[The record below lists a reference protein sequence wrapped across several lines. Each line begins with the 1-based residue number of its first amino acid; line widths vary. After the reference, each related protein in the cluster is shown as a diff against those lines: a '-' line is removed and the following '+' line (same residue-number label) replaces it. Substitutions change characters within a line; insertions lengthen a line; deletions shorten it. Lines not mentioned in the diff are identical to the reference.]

1 MRSSFAALV
10 LPAAALALASC
21 AQSPEVD
28 HPSLGDVDVPAQ
40 WAALE
45 LLDEKERA
53 EGSYEA
59 SPWWRRFNR
68 PDLDGI
74 IARVLERNHDLRA
87 AAERVFAAAAQARIA
102 GADAAPQIAAVFDAS
117 RTRQNF
123 IGLPIPGASGGVL
136 STHFTSLGV
145 ALDLTW
151 ELDLWGRIRAGRS
164 AALADLEATYADVEA
179 ARLSLVGQAVKLW
192 LGALEAAEQVEL
204 AEATLANY
212 RATHETI
219 VDRYERGLRPAI
231 DVRFSRA
238 SIASAEAALASRLDD
253 LDAIRRQ
260 IEVLAGD
267 YPSGSIGADMRTLP
281 EVPEVVPVGLPS
293 DLLLRRPDISS
304 AERRLQAAGARVLEA
319 RRAFFPRVSL
329 TTSGGTSS
337 NELEDLVDPDFA
349 VWTLAGNLIQ
359 PLFQGGRLR
368 SNLELAESR
377 ERELVEG
384 YLATVLDAF
393 REVESA
399 LAAESYLARREDAL
413 DTAARESL
421 AARDLAEE
429 RYARGLDDIL
439 TVLEAQRRAF
449 ESRSQLLLVRR
460 LRLENRADLHLALGG
475 DWLGPRTQSD
485 MALEND
491 TRNTP

>member
-1 MRSSFAALV
+1 MATASSRRARASRSASSCSSRPGSRLRRRARRRSGTPATRAIPSPPPSTLAKERESRNLMRSSFAALV

-179 ARLSLVGQAVKLW
+179 ARLSLVGQA
-192 LGALEAAEQVEL
+192 
-204 AEATLANY
+204 
-212 RATHETI
+212 
-219 VDRYERGLRPAI
+219 
-231 DVRFSRA
+231 
-238 SIASAEAALASRLDD
+238 
-253 LDAIRRQ
+253 
-260 IEVLAGD
+260 
-267 YPSGSIGADMRTLP
+267 
-281 EVPEVVPVGLPS
+281 
-293 DLLLRRPDISS
+293 
-304 AERRLQAAGARVLEA
+304 
-319 RRAFFPRVSL
+319 
-329 TTSGGTSS
+329 
-337 NELEDLVDPDFA
+337 
-349 VWTLAGNLIQ
+349 
-359 PLFQGGRLR
+359 
-368 SNLELAESR
+368 
-377 ERELVEG
+377 
-384 YLATVLDAF
+384 
-393 REVESA
+393 
-399 LAAESYLARREDAL
+399 
-413 DTAARESL
+413 
-421 AARDLAEE
+421 
-429 RYARGLDDIL
+429 
-439 TVLEAQRRAF
+439 
-449 ESRSQLLLVRR
+449 
-460 LRLENRADLHLALGG
+460 
-475 DWLGPRTQSD
+475 
-485 MALEND
+485 
-491 TRNTP
+491 